1 MGGKSTNVKHDPLVQ
16 GEMLQCF
23 LTAFN
28 NNFTIELFKHINSML
43 MHLAFIF
50 YKH

>member
-23 LTAFN
+23 LTAFK
-28 NNFTIELFKHINSML
+28 NNFTIELF
-43 MHLAFIF
+43 
-50 YKH
+50 